1 MPKQKTHSGAK
12 KRFRFTGSGK
22 IMKPQPGAHVKPSQ
36 ASPKRRPG
44 CFAGR
49 LQDPQD
55 PSRQVNPPIFLG
67 ATNGKSKKRG

>member
-22 IMKPQPGAHVKPSQ
+22 IMKQQINMRHN
-36 ASPKRRPG
+36 
-44 CFAGR
+44 CFTGR

-55 PSRQVNPPIFLG
+55 PTRQVSPTRTYSED
-67 ATNGKSKKRG
+67 AKASRS